1 MLIFRAWATC
11 GLSHVISRRGNQWW
25 RRENVGQR
33 LKFGSAFLS
42 SSWESKIALF
52 FLTFPYP
59 VPVPKNCVIFIGCN
73 FKSRA
78 SEVGLHKEIQS
89 RIAFSAALSS
99 PCRPQVRFCYM
110 NMHSLEWLFFEVP
123 VVPMHE
129 TAAKMFFYLYEK
141 VYKPA
146 IGGPKNIGKAITVK
160 ALPRA

>member
-1 MLIFRAWATC
+1 M
-11 GLSHVISRRGNQWW
+11 
-25 RRENVGQR
+25 
-33 LKFGSAFLS
+33 
-42 SSWESKIALF
+42 
-52 FLTFPYP
+52 
-59 VPVPKNCVIFIGCN
+59 PVPKNCVIFIGCN

-78 SEVGLHKEIQS
+78 SQVGLHKEIQS

-99 PCRPQVRFCYM
+99 PCRPQIRCCYM

-160 ALPRA
+160 ALPRAQDMLCGPTMSFVTSGIKST